1 VPLPAHA
8 AETPEV
14 TQRPPGS
21 GHGQEVDVTCLET
34 GIAEPDVEEFIQD
47 AIRVFEQTGRDPNAF
62 RMELRQEDPQGS
74 DFRALGAELVTS
86 IVFIPRTAN
95 DLYPVRVSI
104 GHPCVVSWLWQPD
117 SFTSWQRRVLRRA
130 REVAADAWT
139 RLGNDRLVDVEVL
152 ESRDAVFV
160 HLWRVEETGQSSDAA
175 ELSVTLNKADLELVD
190 TR

>member
-1 VPLPAHA
+1 
-8 AETPEV
+8 
-14 TQRPPGS
+14 
-21 GHGQEVDVTCLET
+21 
-34 GIAEPDVEEFIQD
+34 
-47 AIRVFEQTGRDPNAF
+47 
-62 RMELRQEDPQGS
+62 
-74 DFRALGAELVTS
+74 
-86 IVFIPRTAN
+86 
-95 DLYPVRVSI
+95 
-104 GHPCVVSWLWQPD
+104 
-117 SFTSWQRRVLRRA
+117 VLRRA